1 MNIINHIKPIRH
13 FLTIV
18 VMLIC
23 FLVFPL
29 TVKTQSHNHWTRSF
43 NEESSLLSGAVVG
56 GGAGPAAIFY
66 NPSSIAE
73 INESK
78 FSLHASL
85 FSLNMYNVKNALGDG
100 IDLNYMKAIIEPR
113 FISYMIQ
120 PKKHPEWSFEIAF
133 LNNENYHL
141 EFTKSV
147 DENIN
152 ILSDI
157 PGNERY
163 FALSQYSNSY
173 RDDWI
178 GFGGSWK
185 VNTHLY
191 AGASMFVSM
200 KSMNYYY
207 SLDIEAMPSDSLNHG
222 KDFLSFYS
230 ASYNEMDFVKYND
243 YRLLWKFGLLYK
255 KDRFSFGL
263 NITTPSLG
271 GIYSDGKKVSKK
283 VKQSNISDP
292 ETGQMLPD
300 FVIVDYQEKKEV
312 DVNSKSALSI
322 AAGFTYFNN
331 DKSKVLYTT
340 IEYFNSIDPF
350 RLVEANDNPSILYG
364 SPFEKLDYKEWL
376 TFIEGAKPILNAAIA
391 YRWTIKQDLMLLS
404 GFRTD
409 FNYRKNINPSPFAER
424 KLIKGLNVDLY
435 HITSGLSWR
444 IKGQDLM
451 TGLQYSI
458 GRLRNQQQFRN
469 LSDPVEYNTIE
480 NTPLQGTITNTMN
493 TFFNSLSFYFGATF
507 NFGGENSK

>member
-1 MNIINHIKPIRH
+1 
-13 FLTIV
+13 
-18 VMLIC
+18 ML
-23 FLVFPL
+23 FVLQVLPG
-29 TVKTQSHNHWTRSF
+29 KGMAQSHNYWTRSF

-85 FSLNMYNVKNALGDG
+85 FSLNLYKVKNALGDG
-100 IDLNYMKAIIEPR
+100 IDLDYMKALIEPR
-113 FISYMIQ
+113 FMSYMIK

-133 LNNENYHL
+133 LNNENYHI

-147 DENIN
+147 DKNID
-152 ILSDI
+152 ILQDI

-163 FALSQYSNSY
+163 FALFQYSNNY

-185 VNTHLY
+185 INPQLFV
-191 AGASMFVSM
+191 GASMFVSI
-200 KSMNYYY
+200 KSMDYYY
-207 SLDIEAMPSDSLNHG
+207 SLDIEAMPSDSLTSTQEY
-222 KDFLSFYS
+222 LSFYS
-230 ASYNEMDFVKYND
+230 ASYSEMDFVKYND
-243 YRLLWKFGLLYK
+243 YRLLWKLGLLYK
-255 KDRFSFGL
+255 KDRFSIGL
-263 NITTPSLG
+263 NISTPSLG

-283 VKQSNISDP
+283 VKQSNISNT
-292 ETGQMLPD
+292 ETGELLPD
-300 FVIVDYQEKKEV
+300 YVIVDYQEKKEV
-312 DVNSKSALSI
+312 VVNAKSPLSI
-322 AAGFTYFNN
+322 AAGFTYFNH
-331 DKSKVLYTT
+331 DKSKVFYTT
-340 IEYFNSIDPF
+340 IEYFNSIDPY
-350 RLVEANDNPSILYG
+350 RLIEANENPNLLYG
-364 SPFEKLDYKEWL
+364 SAFESLDHTEWL
-376 TFIEGAKPILNAAIA
+376 TFVEGAKPILNAAIG
-391 YRWTIKQDLMLLS
+391 YRWTIRNDLMLLS

-409 FNYRKNINPSPFAER
+409 FNYRKNIDPNPFTER

-458 GRLRNQQQFRN
+458 GRSRNQEQFRN
-469 LSDPVEYNTIE
+469 LSDPVEYNTE
-480 NTPLQGTITNTMN
+480 DNAPLQGTRTNTMS

-507 NFGGENSK
+507 NF